1 MISFL
6 VETHALL
13 PAHHFGGRPG
23 RTTEDAMTL
32 LTENIHQAWKTG
44 EIYSAVFM
52 DVAGAFNNV
61 HHERLI
67 HNLRKR
73 KVPEKIAKWIR
84 NFLKD
89 RTTKL
94 RFNNATSQSISTPA
108 GVPQGSPL
116 SPLLYIFYNA
126 DLLDIPEN
134 QEELGLGFIDDIGY
148 GTSGLMAESNVE
160 KLQQLLQKA
169 EIWRRQHGA
178 QFERSK
184 YVLIHFT
191 GNGKLKTE
199 APIEIDGVTI
209 HPAEEAKYLGV
220 TFDKKLKYRAH
231 IEQVVKKGTKFA
243 LAIGNIAKSTWGA
256 EFKYLRRLFTAVAAP
271 RMDYAASIWHRPGDT
286 RTAPT
291 TSQLNKM
298 ASVQRQIM
306 RTITGCFRTTP
317 TAALEAETALPP
329 PQFRLRNKILRSVT
343 RMRTLP
349 ANHPVQQCIK
359 RAKSKGTPAY
369 LSNLENIIKQFP
381 EYMQDTM
388 EEIHP
393 YIRPPW
399 WTLEA
404 EIHIDGSKDEAEK
417 HHNRAGSNAMNDSTI
432 LIYTDGSGINGNIGA
447 AAYCS
452 STGQKEHQ
460 YLGKDKTHNVYAAEL
475 EAINMATNI
484 VKESDRKYTKCVI
497 YANS

>member
-6 VETHALL
+6 VETQALL

-191 GNGKLKTE
+191 TNGKLKTE

-231 IEQVVKKGTKFA
+231 
-243 LAIGNIAKSTWGA
+243 
-256 EFKYLRRLFTAVAAP
+256 
-271 RMDYAASIWHRPGDT
+271 
-286 RTAPT
+286 
-291 TSQLNKM
+291 
-298 ASVQRQIM
+298 
-306 RTITGCFRTTP
+306 
-317 TAALEAETALPP
+317 
-329 PQFRLRNKILRSVT
+329 
-343 RMRTLP
+343 
-349 ANHPVQQCIK
+349 
-359 RAKSKGTPAY
+359 
-369 LSNLENIIKQFP
+369 
-381 EYMQDTM
+381 
-388 EEIHP
+388 
-393 YIRPPW
+393 
-399 WTLEA
+399 
-404 EIHIDGSKDEAEK
+404 
-417 HHNRAGSNAMNDSTI
+417 
-432 LIYTDGSGINGNIGA
+432 
-447 AAYCS
+447 
-452 STGQKEHQ
+452 
-460 YLGKDKTHNVYAAEL
+460 
-475 EAINMATNI
+475 
-484 VKESDRKYTKCVI
+484 
-497 YANS
+497 